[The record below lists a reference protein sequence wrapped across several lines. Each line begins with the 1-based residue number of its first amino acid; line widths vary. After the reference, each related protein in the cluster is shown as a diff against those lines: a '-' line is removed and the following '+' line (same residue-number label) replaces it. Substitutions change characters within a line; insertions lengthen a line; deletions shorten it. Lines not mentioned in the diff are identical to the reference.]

1 MRVGDE
7 EEGRWGGGGIVT
19 GVGRGVSHSGR
30 GVSMFL
36 AKQSHARATR
46 STPVNYSLDG
56 WYLIL

>member
-1 MRVGDE
+1 VRVGDE

-19 GVGRGVSHSGR
+19 GVGR